1 MIHAIGLMSGTSAD
15 GVDAAAVETDGRG
28 RVSCGPWLTVPYDA
42 ALRTRLRALDRN
54 DRAAVDDVAAA
65 LTDVHAAA
73 VAALSRRLSSPV
85 RVIGFHGHTLPHD
98 PARGVTRQ
106 IGDAGRLAAACGIDI
121 VADFRSADVA
131 AGGQGAPLAPLY
143 HAALAG
149 PLEKPVAILN
159 IGGVANVTFLDREA
173 NAIQAF
179 DTGPGNGLLD
189 DWATR
194 HAGAPMDR
202 DGRMAAGGV
211 ADTRRLAALM
221 ADPYFSRPPPK
232 SLDRDHFAALAARV
246 LDGLAPADGAATLV
260 AFTAAA
266 AALAGRHFPRVPDR
280 WLVCGGGRRNPQ
292 IMQALA
298 ERIDAAV
305 APVETV
311 GWQGDA
317 LEAQAFAYLAVRSLN
332 DLPLSLPQT
341 TGVAA
346 PCRGG
351 RRYPAGTGGQSAVA
365 SSSVRFST

>member
-42 ALRTRLRALDRN
+42 ALRTRLRALDRH
-54 DRAAVDDVAAA
+54 DRAAIDDVAAA

-73 VAALSRRLSSPV
+73 VAALSRRLSSPA
-85 RVIGFHGHTLPHD
+85 RVIGFHGHTLHHD
-98 PARGVTRQ
+98 PARGVTQQ
-106 IGDAGRLAAACGIDI
+106 IGDAGRLAAACGIDV

-143 HAALAG
+143 HAALAD

-159 IGGVANVTFLDREA
+159 IGGVANVTYLDREA

-194 HAGAPMDR
+194 HAGVPMDR
-202 DGRMAAGGV
+202 DGRMAAAGV
-211 ADTRRLAALM
+211 ADTCRLAALM

-246 LDGLAPADGAATLV
+246 LEGSAPTRRCGDTGGVHRRRRGA
-260 AFTAAA
+260 
-266 AALAGRHFPRVPDR
+266 RE
-280 WLVCGGGRRNPQ
+280 
-292 IMQALA
+292 QAL
-298 ERIDAAV
+298 
-305 APVETV
+305 P
-311 GWQGDA
+311 A
-317 LEAQAFAYLAVRSLN
+317 LSGALVDLRRRSAQSADHAGSWRTYRR
-332 DLPLSLPQT
+332 
-341 TGVAA
+341 
-346 PCRGG
+346 CRGPRG
-351 RRYPAGTGGQSAVA
+351 DRRLARRRARGAGFRLSRRTQPERPSAQSAANDRRRRAVPRWTEIPREHRR
-365 SSSVRFST
+365 SIRGGELVGPF